1 MNTIRVTHRVPPFFS
16 LLMIEFKIR
25 VVSLDNGKNDV
36 TLNVGWNK
44 S

>member
-16 LLMIEFKIR
+16 LPTIEFKIW